1 MPWGWLGPLS
11 AFSVSVFQ
19 HPALPVLRHPS
30 SACCQIACAAIRD
43 RRDPRSPRHGLESP
57 CHVARAFQPV
67 GLGRTVRSAVRSPS
81 SALRRPSSVRRPP
94 FPPVKNPSVCSV
106 FSVGQPS
113 AFRPMPRGTG
123 FPARGFG
130 TGRTLRPPPSVL
142 RPIAWRSLYTTA
154 VRRLPPVLTAFHAR
168 EPSGTETH
176 RVP

>member
-1 MPWGWLGPLS
+1 MPRGTG
-11 AFSVSVFQ
+11 F
-19 HPALPVLRHPS
+19 PAR
-30 SACCQIACAAIRD
+30 
-43 RRDPRSPRHGLESP
+43 G
-57 CHVARAFQPV
+57 F
-67 GLGRTVRSAVRSPS
+67 GTGRT
-81 SALRRPSSVRRPP
+81 LRRPSSAI
-94 FPPVKNPSVCSV
+94 
-106 FSVGQPS
+106 QPS